1 MRQELIT
8 KNLTPKTR
16 LRLLVVSRKSLVSSR
31 SGVIQHR
38 FGVRNGGAD
47 LSSTAFSPRKSGAG
61 FTLIEVIISLGI
73 IGILASGFTLGLSNF
88 LNSRTLTDAA
98 NGIAATLRNAEV
110 RAASGENNSSWGV
123 RFVNNAVNPDYYQL
137 FYGPSF
143 ASGTLVS
150 KTYIPSRVQL
160 SNPASGATLDII
172 FAQTT
177 GLPNAAAS
185 VTIQLISNPSSL
197 LAVSVNSLGAI
208 SSATALG
215 VAPTVTAASPSSRGR
230 GAVSQSIVITGTG
243 FVSGASASFSGSG
256 ISTNST
262 AFNSSTQVTADI
274 SIAESASL
282 GARNVIVTN
291 SDAQFGTCTG
301 CFTVNA
307 GPTTISANPSSLQQG
322 ASAQNVVITGTGYA
336 SGASASFSGDG
347 ITVNQTTFQ
356 SATEV
361 TANVSITA
369 GASATARD
377 ITVTNSTDAG
387 AGTGTDIFTVSAGV
401 TYETAGGGANAS
413 GGGSC
418 VAAAAWTDTEAC
430 VMVPAGTPTGSQPSK
445 LRSNSLD
452 SNTSSFTGQ

>member
-1 MRQELIT
+1 MAQRRATE
-8 KNLTPKTR
+8 NP
-16 LRLLVVSRKSLVSSR
+16 
-31 SGVIQHR
+31 
-38 FGVRNGGAD
+38 
-47 LSSTAFSPRKSGAG
+47 G
-61 FTLIEVIISLGI
+61 FTLIEVIISVGI
-73 IGILASGFTLGLSNF
+73 VGILASGITVGLSNF

-98 NGIAATLRNAEV
+98 NGITATLRNAEV
-110 RAASGENNSSWGV
+110 RAASGENNNSWGV
-123 RFVNNAVNPDYYQL
+123 HFVNNAVNPDYYQL

-143 ASGTLVS
+143 ASGIIVS
-150 KTYIPSRVQL
+150 KTYLPSRIQM
-160 SNPASGATLDII
+160 SDPASGASVDII
-172 FAQTT
+172 FTQTT
-177 GLPNAAAS
+177 GVPNAAAS
-185 VTIQLISNPSSL
+185 ITIQLISNLSSGQT
-197 LAVSVNSLGAI
+197 VSVNSLGGIAVA
-208 SSATALG
+208 SAVVASG
-215 VAPTVTAASPSSRGR
+215 PAPTVTSASPSSRGS
-230 GAVSQSIVITGTG
+230 GAVSQSLAITGTG
-243 FVSGASASFSGSG
+243 FSSGASASFSGSG
-256 ISTNST
+256 FTINST
-262 AFNSSTQVTADI
+262 TFNSSTQVTADVT
-274 SIAESASL
+274 IAESATT

-301 CFTVNA
+301 CFTVNT
-307 GPTTISANPSSLQQG
+307 GPTTISANPATLSQG

-356 SATEV
+356 SATQV

-369 GASATARD
+369 GASATARN

-387 AGTGTDIFTVSAGV
+387 AGTGTGIFTVTAGV